1 MKRRLAGIVLMAAY
15 LLLDCAP
22 VVRPQDTVN
31 RPTSEQIPGPSC
43 GGVPEWSDSGPP
55 TTCTASQIEDWLHDV
70 THWRNERR
78 IRIGFDDSA
87 YHDPAL
93 LWTQSSFVQP
103 QMLVF

>member
-1 MKRRLAGIVLMAAY
+1 MKRCIAGLVLIAAC
-15 LLLDCAP
+15 LFLGMAP
-22 VVRPQDTVN
+22 VVRAQETVT
-31 RPTSEQIPGPSC
+31 RPTAEQIPGPSC

-55 TTCTASQIEDWLHDV
+55 GTCTASQIEDWLHDV

-87 YHDPAL
+87 YRDPAL

-103 QMLVF
+103 QMRVF